1 MRESRPSGRTR
12 SARRL
17 LAVAFPALSLTVAG
31 FAAAPTAGAAQPAVA
46 AHPQTS
52 KVTTNNKAL
61 TAPQRQTFHATGKAG
76 QKVPTTHVCATDHTP
91 GHASCFA
98 QRRTDIKQQL
108 AAAITPNA
116 TPSGLSPANLH
127 SAYNLPTSAGSG
139 MTVGIV
145 DAFNDPNAE
154 SDLATYRS
162 QYGLSACTKANGC
175 FKQVSQT
182 GSTTSLPT
190 NDSGWA
196 GEEMLDIDMV
206 SAVCPNCNI
215 VLVEASSAND
225 TDLGVAENEAVSL
238 GAKFVSNSWGGSEDS
253 SQTSED
259 TQYFK
264 HPGVAITVSA
274 GDEGYGAEYPATSQY
289 VTAVGGTALTTASNS
304 RGWSESVWNTSSTE
318 GTGSGCSAYDPKPS
332 WQTDTGCA
340 KRMESDV
347 SAVADPATGVAVY
360 DTYGG
365 SGWAV
370 YGGTSASSPIIAS
383 VYALA
388 GTPGSGDYPAKYPYS
403 HTGNLN
409 DVTSGS
415 NGSCSTAY
423 FCKAQTGYDGPTGWG
438 TPNGTAA
445 FTSGGGTGGNT
456 VSVTNPGSQSTT
468 TGSSVSL
475 SVKASDSAG
484 AALTYSASGL
494 PTGLSINSSTGV
506 ISGTASTAGTYQVT
520 VTATDSTGATGSTS
534 FTWTVGTGGGGGGCT
549 SSQLLANPGFESGN
563 TGWTASS
570 GVITNDSG
578 EAAHGGSYKAW
589 MDGYGTAHTD
599 TVSQSVTIPAGCKAT
614 LTFYLHVDTAE
625 TSTSTA
631 YDKLTVTAGST
642 TLATYSNLNKSTGY
656 AQKTFDLSSL
666 AGQTVTLK
674 FNGVEDSSLQT
685 SFVVDDTALTTS

>member
-1 MRESRPSGRTR
+1 MRESHPSGRRR
-12 SARRL
+12 SLRRL
-17 LAVAFPALSLTVAG
+17 VAVTFPALTLTVAG
-31 FAAAPTAGAAQPAVA
+31 FTAAPTAGAQPAA
-46 AHPQTS
+46 THPQTS
-52 KVTTNNKAL
+52 KVTQNNKAL
-61 TAPQRQTFHATGKAG
+61 TAPERQTYHSTGKAG
-76 QKVPTTHVCATDHTP
+76 QKVPTQHLCATAKP
-91 GHASCFA
+91 GQASCFA
-98 QRRTDIKQQL
+98 QRRTDIKQRL
-108 AAAITPNA
+108 TAAVAAAA
-116 TPSGLSPANLH
+116 PSGLSPANLH
-127 SAYNLPTSAGSG
+127 SAYNLPTTAGSG

-145 DAFNDPNAE
+145 DAYNDPNAE

-162 QYGLSACTKANGC
+162 TYGLSSCTKANGC

-206 SAVCPNCNI
+206 SAVCPNCSI
-215 VLVEASSAND
+215 ILVEANSASMA
-225 TDLGVAENEAVSL
+225 DLGAAENEAVSL

-253 SQTSED
+253 SQTSND
-259 TQYFK
+259 TSYFK
-264 HPGVAITVSA
+264 HPGVAITVSS
-274 GDEGYGAEYPATSQY
+274 GDSAYGAEYPATSQY
-289 VTAVGGTALTTASNS
+289 VTAVGGTALSTASNS
-304 RGWSESVWNTSSTE
+304 RGWSESVWHTNSTE

-332 WQTDTGCA
+332 WQTDSGCS
-340 KRMESDV
+340 KRMEADV

-388 GTPGSGDYPAKYPYS
+388 GTPGASDYPAKYPYS
-403 HTGNLN
+403 HTSNLY
-409 DVTSGS
+409 DVTSGN
-415 NGSCSTAY
+415 NGSCSPSY
-423 FCKAQTGYDGPTGWG
+423 FCTAGTGYDGPTGWG
-438 TPNGTAA
+438 TPNGTTA
-445 FTSGGGTGGNT
+445 FTAGSSSGNT
-456 VSVTNPGSQSTT
+456 VTVTNPGSQSTT

-475 SVKASDSAG
+475 QIKASDSAG

-494 PTGLSINSSTGV
+494 PTGLSINSSTGL

-520 VTATDSTGATGSTS
+520 VTAKDSTGASGSTS
-534 FTWTVGTGGGGGGCT
+534 FTWTVGSSGGTCSG
-549 SSQLLANPGFESGN
+549 SQLLANPGFESGS
-563 TGWTASS
+563 TGWSATS
-570 GVITNDSG
+570 GVITNDTG
-578 EAAHGGSYKAW
+578 EAAHSGSYYAW
-589 MDGYGTAHTD
+589 LDGYGSSHTD
-599 TVSQSVTIPAGCKAT
+599 TLSQSVTIPAGCKAT
-614 LTFYLHVDTAE
+614 LTFYLHIDTAE
-625 TSTSTA
+625 TTTSTQ

-642 TLATYSNLNKSTGY
+642 TLATYSNLNHNSGY

>member
-1 MRESRPSGRTR
+1 MRESRPSGQRR
-12 SARRL
+12 SLRRL
-17 LAVAFPALSLTVAG
+17 VAVAFPALALAVAG
-31 FAAAPTAGAAQPAVA
+31 IAAAPSAGAQPAA
-46 AHPQTS
+46 AHPHTS
-52 KVTTNNKAL
+52 KVTQNAKAL
-61 TAPQRQTFHATGKAG
+61 TDPKRQTFHSTGKAG
-76 QKVPTTHVCATDHTP
+76 QKVPTTHLCATAEP

-98 QRRTDIKQQL
+98 QRRTDIKQKLASAL
-108 AAAITPNA
+108 AAAA
-116 TPSGLSPANLH
+116 PSGLSPANLH
-127 SAYNLPTSAGSG
+127 SAYNLPTAAGSG

-145 DAFNDPNAE
+145 DAYNDPNAE

-162 QYGLSACTKANGC
+162 TYGLSACTKANGC

-190 NDSGWA
+190 NDTGWA

-206 SAVCPNCNI
+206 SAVCPNCSI
-215 VLVEASSAND
+215 ILVEANSAND
-225 TDLGVAENEAVSL
+225 TDLGIAENEAVSL
-238 GAKFVSNSWGGSEDS
+238 GAKFVSNSWGGSESS
-253 SQTSED
+253 SQTGED
-259 TQYFK
+259 TSYFK

-274 GDEGYGAEYPATSQY
+274 GDSGYGAEYPATSQY

-332 WQTDTGCA
+332 WQTDSGCS
-340 KRMESDV
+340 KRMEADV

-388 GTPGSGDYPAKYPYS
+388 GTPGASDYPAKYPYS
-403 HTGNLN
+403 HTANLY

-415 NGSCSTAY
+415 NGSCSTSY
-423 FCKAQTGYDGPTGWG
+423 FCKATTGYDGPTGWG

-445 FTSGGGTGGNT
+445 FTSGGGGGGNT

-468 TGSSVSL
+468 TGSAVSL
-475 SVKASDSAG
+475 QIHASDSGG

-494 PTGLSINSSTGV
+494 PTGLSINSSSGL

-520 VTATDSTGATGSTS
+520 VTATDSTGAFGSTS
-534 FTWTVGTGGGGGGCT
+534 FTWTVGSGGGGGCT

-563 TGWTASS
+563 TGWTATS
-570 GVITNDSG
+570 GVITNDTG

-589 MDGYGTAHTD
+589 LDGYGSSHTD
-599 TVSQSVTIPAGCKAT
+599 TLSQSVTIPAGCKAT
-614 LTFYLHVDTAE
+614 LTFYLHIDTAE
-625 TSTSTA
+625 TGSTA

-642 TLATYSNLNKSTGY
+642 TLASYSNLNANSGY

>member
-1 MRESRPSGRTR
+1 MRESRPSSRRR
-12 SARRL
+12 SLRRL
-17 LAVAFPALSLTVAG
+17 VAVAFPALALTVAG
-31 FAAAPTAGAAQPAVA
+31 FSAAPTAGAAQAATAPAP
-46 AHPQTS
+46 HTS
-52 KVTTNNKAL
+52 KVTQNSKAL
-61 TAPQRQTFHATGKAG
+61 TDPKRQTFHTTGKAG
-76 QKVPTTHVCATDHTP
+76 QKVPTQHLCATAQP

-98 QRRTDIKQQL
+98 QRRTDIKQRL
-108 AAAITPNA
+108 AAAVAAA

-127 SAYNLPTSAGSG
+127 SAYNLPTAAGSG
-139 MTVGIV
+139 MTVAIV

-162 QYGLSACTKANGC
+162 TYGLSACTKANGC

-190 NDSGWA
+190 NDTGWA

-215 VLVEASSAND
+215 DLVEANSATD
-225 TDLGVAENEAVSL
+225 ADLGTAENEAVAL
-238 GAKFVSNSWGGSEDS
+238 GAKFISNSWGGSES
-253 SQTSED
+253 SAQTSED
-259 TQYFK
+259 SQYFK

-274 GDEGYGAEYPATSQY
+274 GDSAYGAEYPATSQY

-332 WQTDTGCA
+332 WQTDTGCS
-340 KRMESDV
+340 KRMEADV

-360 DTYGG
+360 DTFGG

-388 GTPGSGDYPAKYPYS
+388 GTPGSSDYPAKYPYQ
-403 HTGNLN
+403 HTGNLY

-415 NGSCSTAY
+415 NGSCSPSY
-423 FCKAQTGYDGPTGWG
+423 FCTAGTGYDGPTGWG

-445 FTSGGGTGGNT
+445 FTSGGSTGGNT
-456 VSVTNPGSQSTT
+456 VTVTNPGSQSTT
-468 TGSSVSL
+468 TGSSASL
-475 SVKASDSAG
+475 QIKASDSGSAS
-484 AALTYSASGL
+484 LTYSASGL
-494 PTGLSINSSTGV
+494 PTGLSINSSTGL

-534 FTWTVGTGGGGGGCT
+534 FTWTVSSSGGGTCT
-549 SSQLLANPGFESGN
+549 SAQLLSNPGFESGN
-563 TGWTASS
+563 TAWTASS
-570 GVITNDSG
+570 GVITNDTG
-578 EAAHGGSYKAW
+578 EAAHSGSYYAW
-589 MDGYGTAHTD
+589 LDGYGSSHTD
-599 TVSQSVTIPAGCKAT
+599 TLSQSVTIPAGCKASF
-614 LTFYLHVDTAE
+614 TFYLHIDTAE
-625 TSTSTA
+625 TGSTA
-631 YDKLTVTAGST
+631 YDKLTVSAGST
-642 TLATYSNLNKSTGY
+642 TLATYSNVNAASGY
-656 AQKTFDLSSL
+656 VQKTFDLSSF

-674 FNGVEDSSLQT
+674 FTGVEDSSQQT
-685 SFVVDDTALTTS
+685 SFVVDDTAVTTS